1 MHIRVHI
8 NEALRQL
15 MASKLRAF
23 LAVLGILVGSASVV
37 AMVSIGKLAEDQI
50 LSQFTKLGI
59 NLLSVNISNQDST
72 NVVASNTLSIKDA
85 QAIPEKIKNVS
96 SIAPYFISF
105 GQIVYQGKVLDGSSV
120 GVTAAIFDLAKL
132 NLLHGRLLSFL
143 DQNDYYCLIGNKL
156 YQQIKTTHPH
166 VLGTQIIVGKM
177 IFTIVGVLA
186 PWPDNFFFQSD
197 FNTAVI
203 IPLQTALKTQENAQI
218 SNLAIRVYDTTLINQ
233 TKKQLKHYIQQHT
246 YHENTTIQSP
256 KSLIDSM
263 ESSSETMTLLLGMI
277 GSISLLVG
285 GIGVMNVMLVSV
297 AERHREIG
305 LRLAIGARQ
314 RDIQM
319 QFLIESITLAIFGGI
334 SGMLLGIIV
343 TFGVAVYSHWHFHLY
358 LLPPLVGALISI
370 LVGIFFGFYP
380 ARKAS
385 RLDPIQ
391 TLRSE

>member
-1 MHIRVHI
+1 MRISTHI

-15 MASKLRAF
+15 TASKLRAF
-23 LAVLGILVGSASVV
+23 LAMLGIMVGTASVV

-59 NLLSVNISNQDST
+59 NLLSVNISSSGG
-72 NVVASNTLSIKDA
+72 NVVASNTLSTHHA
-85 QAIPEKIKNVS
+85 QAIPQAITNVS
-96 SIAPYFISF
+96 DVAPYFISF
-105 GQIVYQGKVLDGSSV
+105 GQIVYQGNRLEGSSV
-120 GVTAAIFDLAKL
+120 GVTPAIFDLAKL
-132 NLLHGRLLSFL
+132 TLLHGRRLSFL
-143 DQNDYYCLIGNKL
+143 DKNDYYCVIGNKL
-156 YQQIKTTHPH
+156 YQKILSTHSH
-166 VLGTQIIVGKM
+166 VLGTQIEVGKM

-186 PWPDNFFFQSD
+186 PWPSNFFFQSD
-197 FNTAVI
+197 FNSAVI
-203 IPLQTALKTQENAQI
+203 IPLQTALKTLNNAQI
-218 SNLAIRVYDTTLINQ
+218 SNLAIRVHDTTLIHHTEQ
-233 TKKQLKHYIQQHT
+233 QIKQYIQQHT
-246 YHENTTIQSP
+246 YGETATIQSP

-263 ESSSETMTLLLGMI
+263 QSSSNTMTLLLGMI

-314 RDIQM
+314 QDIQM
-319 QFLIESITLAIFGGI
+319 QFLIESITLAIFGGL
-334 SGMLLGIIV
+334 SGMLLGIAV
-343 TFGVAVYSHWHFHLY
+343 TLGVSLYSHWHFHLY

-370 LVGIFFGFYP
+370 LVGVFFGFYP

-385 RLDPIQ
+385 KLNPIQ